1 MPDSSRS
8 LVVQDGLLV
17 ENGAGVFSG
26 FDSPTFDAP
35 IGSLYL
41 KTDATRFI
49 KTLDGSGGDKWAQ
62 DIPTASNTTALVT
75 PVYNNSGALIP
86 KGSVVYISGSQGF
99 LPTIFLAKA
108 DAEVT
113 SATTYG
119 IVISDISNQGSGV
132 VCHSGLLQNIDTQF
146 LVDGAQLYLSPTVAG
161 GYTLTKPSAPDHIVF
176 IGVCTRA
183 HPIFGTLEVS
193 IQNGYQ
199 LDELHDVNAIT
210 PVNNVILRYNSTTMT
225 WNAST
230 DLTTLENNYN
240 GNNGMGLRIVPN
252 NGTVWYIGANY
263 ESVITR
269 RGYIVGKLVVNGKLS
284 ILT

>member
-1 MPDSSRS
+1 MANAD
-8 LVVQDGLLV
+8 LALEVQDGV
-17 ENGAGVFSG
+17 TIEGGAGYFSG

-49 KTLDGSGGDKWAQ
+49 KILAGSGGDKWQQ
-62 DIPTASNTTALVT
+62 DVPIASSTTALVT
-75 PVYNNSGALIP
+75 SVYNNSGALIP
-86 KGSVVYISGSQGF
+86 KGSVVYISGSHGF

-119 IVISDISNQGSGV
+119 VVVSDISDQGSGS
-132 VCHSGLLQNIDTQF
+132 VCHSGLAENLDTH
-146 LVDGAQLYLSPTVAG
+146 LLTEGSQLYLSPTVAG
-161 GYTLTKPSAPDHIVF
+161 GYSLTKPSAPNHIVF

-183 HPIFGTLEVS
+183 HPVFGTIEVS

-210 PVNNVILRYNSTTMT
+210 PVDKVILRYDAPSLT

-230 DLTTLENNYN
+230 DFTTLETAFNANTAM
-240 GNNGMGLRIVPN
+240 GMRIIPT
-252 NGTVWYIGANY
+252 GTWYIATNY

-269 RGYIVGKLVVNGKLS
+269 RAYINGRLVLNGKLS
-284 ILT
+284 IIF